1 MKKLKLSLII
11 PSNANHSEINS
22 FLFPFCK
29 WKTLP
34 SEIILVNINK
44 KIKLNRFILSFF
56 KKEKIKLIILNKV
69 GAYPGAARNIAIKAS
84 NYKILAFLDTSIIA
98 ENLWLEYG
106 YNKIIN
112 EKYDLVFGKTLYL
125 TNTNKDKVILAST
138 YGFKPI
144 ATLPGSIL
152 NKEIFNLTG
161 IFLDNI
167 RAGEDAEWLY
177 RLSMHKIRKCF
188 NSKIIYYKN
197 LKGKTYIFFLKK
209 WFRNYS
215 YSKKLSYLNN
225 SKELYFI
232 ILSLFLFI
240 LSFSWNSF
248 VSNWSMSDPFY
259 IPHITKITIIS
270 ILLLYFFIRIIFIP
284 LKKGVNFNFLLK
296 NSFPRILIFS
306 LLLDLAKCLAF
317 ITSKFKKK

>member
-1 MKKLKLSLII
+1 
-11 PSNANHSEINS
+11 
-22 FLFPFCK
+22 
-29 WKTLP
+29 
-34 SEIILVNINK
+34 
-44 KIKLNRFILSFF
+44 
-56 KKEKIKLIILNKV
+56 LNKV
-69 GAYPGAARNIAIKAS
+69 GAFTGSARNIDIKAS
-84 NYKILAFLDTSIIA
+84 NYKILAFLDTSIIV
-98 ENLWLEYG
+98 EYPWLEYG

-138 YGFKPI
+138 YGFNPI
-144 ATLPGSIL
+144 ATLPGSL
-152 NKEIFNLTG
+152 LKKEIFNFTG
-161 IFLDNI
+161 IFLENI

-232 ILSLFLFI
+232 FSSLFLFI

-248 VSNWSMSDPFY
+248 ASSWSVNDPFY
-259 IPHITKITIIS
+259 IPHVTKITIIS
-270 ILLLYFFIRIIFIP
+270 ILLFYYFIRAVFIP
-284 LKKGVNFNFLLK
+284 FKKGVNFNFLLK
-296 NSFPRILIFS
+296 HSFPRILIFS
-306 LLLDLAKCLAF
+306 ILLDLTKCLAF
-317 ITSKFKKK
+317 ISSKFKKK